1 MLKKYKLHF
10 INHSIIVPI
19 MKTMTIDEQIS
30 STLKSILYMEE
41 KGDIRKIA
49 LLEEELQYLRSK
61 K

>member
-1 MLKKYKLHF
+1 
-10 INHSIIVPI
+10 
-19 MKTMTIDEQIS
+19 
-30 STLKSILYMEE
+30 MEE